1 MEHEPAAC
9 QLPALVPQRYKTT
22 ITSHV
27 STVEDVRRPYLPRG
41 AVFASVAL
49 PDLGSS
55 PTPIG
60 TRIWHA
66 FTGHPPPLLLGNS
79 GADPA
84 SEVC

>member
-9 QLPALVPQRYKTT
+9 QLPALVPKGYKTT

-27 STVEDVRRPYLPRG
+27 STVQDGRRPYASRA

-49 PDLGSS
+49 PNLGSS

-60 TRIWHA
+60 TCIWHA
-66 FTGHPPPLLLGNS
+66 FTWHPPPLLLGNS
-79 GADPA
+79 GTDPE